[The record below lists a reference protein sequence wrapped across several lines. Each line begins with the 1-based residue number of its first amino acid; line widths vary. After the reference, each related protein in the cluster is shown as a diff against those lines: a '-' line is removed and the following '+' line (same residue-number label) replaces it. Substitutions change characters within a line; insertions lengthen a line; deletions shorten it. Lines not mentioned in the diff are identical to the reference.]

1 MDSTATAAKLETP
14 ADHVRV
20 LHREARTGAVAVVHR
35 PGGRWTERAI
45 GLRELERYVD
55 SLPDGLDCYGSQGR
69 FAGRRRVAS
78 LITIDSVW
86 LDIDYHR
93 TTRYAASGPRDVLYA
108 LLGHGDAQG
117 IPAPSY
123 VLGTGRGLCAVWLHD
138 VLPARGPRTL
148 AGRPG
153 GVTRSASRGFGVD
166 GAARDAAR
174 VLRLVGSRN
183 TKVDRPVRCL
193 FPAVGEPER
202 YAFHELA
209 AVFLPYKSGREA
221 DRERARRPQLPLA
234 GLRLAATAGRSTVG
248 RALGA
253 VGAAPRG
260 FAGAARAALVRSAAA
275 RAPGPVADPCERWR
289 SRWMV
294 PAHLVRREVLHLARE
309 ALGGVWTREAVLRDM
324 GSALRRAEAAA
335 AGQLVEYP
343 FGSGDLVD
351 PRYRF
356 RDQTIIDWLS
366 ISAEELAAMPASG
379 QLGAH
384 SLEVRQARRGRASGS
399 KRREGLAERDR
410 EIAARRAEGASLRA
424 IGADFGISAEAVR
437 KALKRLKNP
446 PVTAVS
452 TEPCIGAKPA
462 ARPRR

>member
-108 LLGHGDAQG
+108 LLGHVDAQG

-123 VLGTGRGLCAVWLHD
+123 VLATGRGLSAVWLHD
-138 VLPARGPRTL
+138 VLPRAAL
-148 AGRPG
+148 GRWQ
-153 GVTRSASRGFGVD
+153 GVQAALQGRFGGFGVD
-166 GAARDAAR
+166 AGSRDAAR
-174 VLRLVGSRN
+174 VLRLVGTVN
-183 TKVDRPVRCL
+183 TRADRAVRCL
-193 FPAVGEPER
+193 FPVVGEPWR
-202 YAFHELA
+202 YSFDELA
-209 AVFLPYKSGREA
+209 GVLLPYRDPREA
-221 DRERARRPQLPLA
+221 DRERARRPQRPLA
-234 GLRLAATAGRSTVG
+234 GLRLAATAGRSTSAGPWALWG
-248 RALGA
+248 RRLEDLQALRELRWFGALPPGHRDRWLFLGA
-253 VGAAPRG
+253 VAM
-260 FAGAARAALVRSAAA
+260 S
-275 RAPGPVADPCERWR
+275 
-289 SRWMV
+289 WMV